1 MRHRTLLAATLAV
14 SALVGLWFAFGR
26 TTGGSGEGC
35 SDIRWFS
42 LSPDGGVVVGLV
54 VAAEPYRD

>member
-1 MRHRTLLAATLAV
+1 VRHRKFLAATLAV
-14 SALVGLWFAFGR
+14 PALVGLWFAFGR

-35 SDIRWFS
+35 GDIGWFS

-54 VAAEPYRD
+54 VADEPYRD